1 MCDKWG
7 PIATSNTHC
16 PNGNK
21 YQNKNILELI
31 LFKKQNR
38 KFLFLN
44 CWFVK
49 DMLQSAGKRRQKFLW
64 GFPMKRS
71 HGKSVVDTVP
81 NL

>member
-1 MCDKWG
+1 VRKICG
-7 PIATSNTHC
+7 AS
-16 PNGNK
+16 GNRLFLSFL
-21 YQNKNILELI
+21 ILEGHCVIVGLAGGNSCYI
-31 LFKKQNR
+31 TIFEH
-38 KFLFLN
+38 
-44 CWFVK
+44 WFVK